1 MILMFFVS
9 WVCEGFIFQQYH
21 YWKMLLIFL
30 IFFVN
35 EDNAIIIGVKLYYL
49 QDSIRYGVYDW
60 F

>member
-1 MILMFFVS
+1 
-9 WVCEGFIFQQYH
+9 
-21 YWKMLLIFL
+21 MLLIFL